1 MGSHFFTG
9 FPGFVATEM
18 IQQLFKQGITKEVY
32 AVVLLEELAG
42 AKAAVQ
48 LIERQFE
55 GCQIVLFEGDITL
68 PNLDIADRE
77 LAIIQSNV
85 EVVWHLAV
93 LQDLSVKR
101 EHAWRVNVHGT
112 VNVNDFVCHLPNL
125 RRYMYFSSTFIAGKR
140 TGKVLE
146 MELIRPDEFHNY
158 LEETKFES
166 ELLVDDLKLD
176 VPTTIIRPSMIYGH
190 SVTGSTKRFDGI
202 YYMLKGISFFN
213 SRRVIPKIGSK
224 EPLHVVSIDYVVQA
238 SIALSELSDAEGETV
253 HIMDRKQYDVL
264 SIYLEM
270 VKLMTGKSTFGRLP
284 LGIAKAMLEQPTVHE
299 RLRIP
304 PQFIDYLDYAA
315 EFDTK
320 DCEALLASIELPA
333 SDLMHSLPEIIYFY
347 EENKHLQSFYR

>member
-32 AVVLLEELAG
+32 AVVLPEELAG
-42 AKAAVQ
+42 AKAVVQ

-68 PNLDIADRE
+68 PNLDIADQE
-77 LAIIQSNV
+77 LAIIKPKI
-85 EVVWHLAV
+85 EVVWHLAA

-101 EHAWRVNVHGT
+101 ERAWKVNVHGT
-112 VNVNDFVCHLPNL
+112 ANVNDFVCHLQNL
-125 RRYMYFSSTFIAGKR
+125 RRYMYFSSAFIAGR
-140 TGKVLE
+140 RSGKILE

-202 YYMLKGISFFN
+202 YYMLNGISYFK
-213 SRRVIPKIGSK
+213 SRRVIPKIGSNQL
-224 EPLHVVSIDYVVQA
+224 LHVVSIDYVVQS
-238 SIALSELSDAEGETV
+238 SIALSELSAAEGETV
-253 HIMDRKQYDVL
+253 HVIDRKQYKAL
-264 SIYLEM
+264 TIYLEM
-270 VKLMTGKSTFGRLP
+270 VKLMTKKSIFGRLP
-284 LGIAKAMLEQPTVHE
+284 LGIAKTMLEQPTIRE
-299 RLRIP
+299 KLRIP

-315 EFDTK
+315 EFDVT
-320 DCEALLASIELPA
+320 DCEGLLASTELPA
-333 SDLMHSLPEIIYFY
+333 SDLIESLPQIIHFY
-347 EENKHLQSFYR
+347 EDNKHLQKFYK